1 MSSLLGEPLNAPK
14 RRRFWEWLW
23 QRPRPWYLLGVPI
36 GAVMA
41 LMIGIA
47 VAGGGYAA
55 LQYSSSE
62 AFCTSCHEMAT
73 PAEELSHRV
82 HYSNA
87 FGIRARCSDCHIP
100 PGFFA
105 GTLDHMTSGLRDSW
119 GHLRSTIGSPAK
131 YEARRLD
138 MAETVWAHLRA
149 DDSAEAS
156 IDVGAI
162 ADFDKPGLYV
172 VRARLDTRRAS
183 GASIGMRTFDGE
195 LEAKEPMLVRVR
207 AAKDGIARPRPTLE

>member
-41 LMIGIA
+41 LIVGIA

-149 DDSAEAS
+149 DDSAECRSCHTITAM
-156 IDVGAI
+156 
-162 ADFDKPGLYV
+162 
-172 VRARLDTRRAS
+172 TAS
-183 GASIGMRTFDGE
+183 GHPPQVAITPERMHRSLAPSYTCIDCHQ
-195 LEAKEPMLVRVR
+195 
-207 AAKDGIARPRPTLE
+207 GIAHHLPMSQ